1 MFRSFRSRLPLRD
14 MRSSIK
20 SRMLAGAGV
29 VALVW
34 VAVSLSLRSIE
45 TGEVSPQRGIGPGA
59 SGGRDVD
66 AIAASRP
73 SLGPPVVEAG
83 AHRITAWL
91 SDPAISPDDAA
102 RELWRIASDRN
113 EKQSVRDEALAH
125 ALNLTGDAAF
135 LSEVVPSLSEEGVW
149 PGSLGLALLADI
161 YDRPREVQI
170 PAAIAMLPL
179 AAAELHE
186 ELREL
191 LEFLVG
197 DERAPE
203 LDDGALIEFARN
215 RSIKE
220 LGSDC
225 K

>member
-1 MFRSFRSRLPLRD
+1 
-14 MRSSIK
+14 MRSSTKFRI
-20 SRMLAGAGV
+20 LAGAGV
-29 VALVW
+29 VALAW
-34 VAVSLSLRSIE
+34 IAVSLSLRSIE
-45 TGEVSPQRGIGPGA
+45 TGGDSPRRGIGRGA
-59 SGGRDVD
+59 SGGRDVEVPV
-66 AIAASRP
+66 ASRP
-73 SLGPPVVEAG
+73 SIGPPVLEPG

-113 EKQSVRDEALAH
+113 EKQSVRNEALTH

-135 LSEVVPSLSEEGVW
+135 LGEVVPTLSEEGVW
-149 PGSLGLALLADI
+149 SGSLGLALLADI
-161 YDRPREVQI
+161 YDRPRDVQI
-170 PAAIAMLPL
+170 PAAIAMLPV
-179 AAAELHE
+179 AATELRG

-203 LDDGALIEFARN
+203 LDDGTLSEFARN
-215 RSIKE
+215 RSVKE
-220 LGSDC
+220 LGSDG

>member
-1 MFRSFRSRLPLRD
+1 M
-14 MRSSIK
+14 K
-20 SRMLAGAGV
+20 SRMLAGVGV
-29 VALVW
+29 VALAW
-34 VAVSLSLRSIE
+34 VAVSLFLRSIE
-45 TGEVSPQRGIGPGA
+45 TGGDSPQRGIGREA
-59 SGGRDVD
+59 SGGRDLEVL
-66 AIAASRP
+66 AASRSP
-73 SLGPPVVEAG
+73 MGPPVLEPG

-102 RELWRIASDRN
+102 RGLWKIASDRN
-113 EKQSVRDEALAH
+113 EKQSVRNEALTH

-135 LSEVVPSLSEEGVW
+135 LAEVVATLSEEGVW
-149 PGSLGLALLADI
+149 SGSLGLALLADI
-161 YDRPREVQI
+161 YDRPRDVQI
-170 PAAIAMLPL
+170 PAAIAMLPV
-179 AAAELHE
+179 AATELHE

-215 RSIKE
+215 RSIKDP
-220 LGSDC
+220 GSDG

>member
-1 MFRSFRSRLPLRD
+1 M
-14 MRSSIK
+14 K
-20 SRMLAGAGV
+20 SRMLAGVGV
-29 VALVW
+29 VALAW
-34 VAVSLSLRSIE
+34 VAVPLFLRSIE
-45 TGEVSPQRGIGPGA
+45 TGGDSPQRGIGREA
-59 SGGRDVD
+59 SGGRDLEVL
-66 AIAASRP
+66 AASRSP
-73 SLGPPVVEAG
+73 MGTPVLQPG

-102 RELWRIASDRN
+102 RGLWKIASDRN
-113 EKQSVRDEALAH
+113 EKQSVRNEALTH

-135 LSEVVPSLSEEGVW
+135 LAEVVATLSEEGVW
-149 PGSLGLALLADI
+149 SGSLGLALLADI
-161 YDRPREVQI
+161 YDRPRDVQI
-170 PAAIAMLPL
+170 PAAIAMLPV
-179 AAAELHE
+179 AATELHE

-215 RSIKE
+215 RSIKDP
-220 LGSDC
+220 GSDG

>member
-1 MFRSFRSRLPLRD
+1 
-14 MRSSIK
+14 
-20 SRMLAGAGV
+20 ML
-29 VALVW
+29 
-34 VAVSLSLRSIE
+34 E
-45 TGEVSPQRGIGPGA
+45 P
-59 SGGRDVD
+59 
-66 AIAASRP
+66 
-73 SLGPPVVEAG
+73 G

-113 EKQSVRDEALAH
+113 EKQSVRNEALTH

-135 LSEVVPSLSEEGVW
+135 LGEVVPTLSEEGVW
-149 PGSLGLALLADI
+149 SGSLGLALLADI
-161 YDRPREVQI
+161 YDRPRDVQI
-170 PAAIAMLPL
+170 PAAIAMLPV
-179 AAAELHE
+179 AATELRG

-203 LDDGALIEFARN
+203 LDDGTLIEFARN
-215 RSIKE
+215 RSVKD
-220 LGSDC
+220 LGSDG